1 MIIVKFA
8 LRFGKIN
15 IFYIQLTIENIKTIR
30 ITGCN
35 QYLLKINIC
44 EFAQGNEVS
53 WVNHNCIISFI
64 YLLYNMIGI
73 KS

>member
-35 QYLLKINIC
+35 EYLLIINIC
-44 EFAQGNEVS
+44 EFAQGWLIIIVS
-53 WVNHNCIISFI
+53 FLSYIFHIIC
-64 YLLYNMIGI
+64 LV
-73 KS
+73 